1 MSICRGP
8 VDTTRILAF
17 RHPSQAELLLE
28 SLASSKLGLGQRAR
42 QVSERSELPG
52 ALQRIVIREQG
63 QGKSWLAWVQR
74 EAHWCCVATMIPARI
89 AGQPRPALR
98 VTKYDASG
106 RTVNFGIWAQLP
118 DGTWHACAV
127 KAGGRPATPTAR

>member
-1 MSICRGP
+1 M
-8 VDTTRILAF
+8 DTTRILAF
-17 RHPSQAELLLE
+17 RHPSQANLLLE
-28 SLASSKLGLGQRAR
+28 SLARGRLGLGPRAR

-52 ALQRIVIREQG
+52 SLQRTVIREQG
-63 QGKSWLAWVQR
+63 EGKCWLAWVER

-98 VTKYDASG
+98 VTKYDAAG
-106 RTVNFGIWAQLP
+106 RTVHFGIWAQLQ

-127 KAGGRPATPTAR
+127 KARGGAAGPGVR